1 METKVPELSDSPVNY
16 VSDGVIVS
24 CSFDDNLSFRIANE
38 DGKSSVNIE
47 ALTNQ
52 SIINY

>member
-1 METKVPELSDSPVNY
+1 METKVPELSDRTVEY

-24 CSFDDNLSFRIANE
+24 YSFKEILSFRIANE